1 MSTPSP
7 TDRFLRSWDAE
18 APKAGVAL
26 VHGLAEH
33 SGRYEYVGRALA
45 GAGYS
50 VRAVD
55 IHGHGRSPGWP
66 GHVTGAAQWHED
78 TDAALDAAREAA
90 PGKPL
95 FLMAHSLGSLIAA
108 SFVAAFHPQIAG
120 LVLTGYAGLPGPAM
134 LEAMSNPEAPSVP
147 ADLICRDPD
156 IVKAYVEDPLVF
168 FRDVPIECNA
178 AALEAAI
185 GANTGA
191 ASITLPVWM
200 GHGSADAICDIQG
213 AREFHAALG
222 TADKDLVVYDG
233 LYHEV
238 MNEPERDRVLGD
250 IAAWLDA
257 HTA

>member
-1 MSTPSP
+1 M
-7 TDRFLRSWDAE
+7 RSWDAA
-18 APKAGVAL
+18 APTAGVAL

-33 SGRYEYVGRALA
+33 SGRYEHVGRTLA

-55 IHGHGRSPGWP
+55 IRGHGRSPGWP
-66 GHVTGAAQWHED
+66 GHVTGAAQWHDD
-78 TDAALDAAREAA
+78 TAAALAEARDAA

-95 FLMAHSLGSLIAA
+95 FLLAHSLGSLIAA
-108 SFVAAFHPQIAG
+108 SFVAAFQPEIDG
-120 LVLTGYAGLPGPAM
+120 LVLTGYAGLPGAAM
-134 LEAMSNPEAPSVP
+134 LEAMSDPDAPSVP
-147 ADLICRDPD
+147 AELICRDPE
-156 IVKAYVEDPLVF
+156 IVKAYVDDPLVF

-191 ASITLPVWM
+191 ASITVPVWM
-200 GHGSADAICDIQG
+200 GHGSADAICDVEG

-222 TADKDLVVYDG
+222 STDKELVVYDG

-238 MNEPERDRVLGD
+238 MNEPERDRVIGD
-250 IAAWLDA
+250 IVAWLDG
-257 HTA
+257 HTG